1 MSASQKLCFC
11 LYCFLLLFFS
21 SSFQCRFSNL
31 TKNVIFSP
39 QHVLH
44 EDFLFLFLFLMYHYD
59 NLDSLLCGSFCWLR
73 VYLYRN
79 GLSTDNNKISY
90 AEMMTDDVQTSR
102 DERCFRLW
110 INSLGIA
117 TYVNNLFEDVRN
129 GWVFLF

>member
-1 MSASQKLCFC
+1 
-11 LYCFLLLFFS
+11 
-21 SSFQCRFSNL
+21 
-31 TKNVIFSP
+31 
-39 QHVLH
+39 
-44 EDFLFLFLFLMYHYD
+44 MYHYD

-79 GLSTDNNKISY
+79 GLSTDNKKISY

-117 TYVNNLFEDVRN
+117 TYVNNLFEDVKN